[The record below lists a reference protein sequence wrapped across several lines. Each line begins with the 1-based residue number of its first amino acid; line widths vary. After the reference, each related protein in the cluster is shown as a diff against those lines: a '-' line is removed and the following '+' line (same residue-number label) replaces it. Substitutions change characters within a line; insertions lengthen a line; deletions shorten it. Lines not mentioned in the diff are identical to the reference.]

1 MRSSLRLPPTL
12 VFTLMLLAAGDARE
26 HLAAG
31 WPPPAPAWQAAMS
44 QPVLGSRVAPELTVA
59 GLRFRDLNKNGAL
72 DAYEDWRLAVAAR
85 VSDLVSRMTLEEKAG
100 LMMHATLAGFSGPNG
115 EVLDA
120 PQRGAAAQPASP
132 GIEPMDRP
140 APRVIVLDRHVRY
153 ILVRPTP
160 GERPSAT
167 AAFSNRVQEL
177 AEGSRLGIPVA
188 FSTDP
193 RHATPRRNAEGQP
206 RSLAISRWPEQIG
219 FGAIGDPAAVRE
231 FGRIARQEYR
241 ALGISVALS
250 PMADIATEPRW
261 NRIPGTFGED
271 PSSVSTLLRAYIEGF
286 QGPALGPESVLTV
299 TKHFPG
305 DGPVKNG
312 LDPHHD
318 YGQWQVYPGGQFDL
332 HLKPFEAAFAAGT
345 GAIMPGYAIPV
356 GRDTVAMGFSRAII
370 TDLLR
375 GKYRYEGLVVTDWLR
390 NMPWGVE
397 ALTEK
402 QRQERIVVAGSDQIG
417 GNNQPKYVIELAK
430 EGAISQARLDAS
442 ARRVLTPLFQLGLF
456 ENPYVDPARA
466 DAIVASPAFVQA
478 GHAAQTRSMVLL
490 KNASRLLPVSPGR
503 KIFVQNI
510 SREAAAQYG
519 TVVDDPKAADVAIIE
534 VTAPFALREGAFA
547 GRAKH
552 GTLAYAGAVN
562 EDQFHAI
569 SALAAS
575 GTPTVV
581 VMYMDRPAILTEFID
596 KVGAVLAHFNASE
609 AAILDVVFG
618 KAAPLGRLPFHLP
631 RDMASVEKQL
641 EDVPFDLESPLFK
654 YGFGLS
660 YGPAPQAA
668 R

>member
-1 MRSSLRLPPTL
+1 MHSSLRFLLTL
-12 VFTLMLLAAGDARE
+12 ALTLALLAAGRSGE

-31 WPPPAPAWQAAMS
+31 RPPSAAAGQAAMS

-59 GLRFRDLNKNGAL
+59 GLRFRDLNRNGAL
-72 DAYEDWRLAVAAR
+72 DPYEDWRLTVDRRVA
-85 VSDLVSRMTLEEKAG
+85 DLLSRMTLEEKAG
-100 LMMHATLAGFSGPNG
+100 LMMHATLAGFTGPNG
-115 EVLDA
+115 VVLDG
-120 PQRGAAAQPASP
+120 PRRGTAAQERSP

-140 APRVIVLDRHVRY
+140 APRVLVLDRHVRY

-160 GERPSAT
+160 GETASAT
-167 AAFSNRVQEL
+167 ATFSNSVQEL

-206 RSLAISRWPEQIG
+206 RALAISRWPEPIG
-219 FGAIGDPAAVRE
+219 FGAIGDPAVVRE
-231 FGRIARQEYR
+231 FGRIAREEYR
-241 ALGISVALS
+241 ALGITVGLS
-250 PMADIATEPRW
+250 PMADIASEPRW

-271 PSSVSTLLRAYIEGF
+271 PTTVSTLVRAYVEGF
-286 QGPALGPESVLTV
+286 QGRTPGPTSVLTV

-312 LDPHHD
+312 FDPHHD

-332 HLKPFEAAFAAGT
+332 HLRPFEAAFAAGT

-356 GRDTVAMGFSRAII
+356 GRDAVGMGFSTVII
-370 TDLLR
+370 NDLLR
-375 GKYRYEGLVVTDWLR
+375 GKYRYDGLVVTDWLR

-397 ALTEK
+397 NLTEK
-402 QRQERIVVAGSDQIG
+402 QRQEKIVLAGSDQIG
-417 GNNQPKYVIELAK
+417 GNNQPGHVIELAK
-430 EGAISQARLDAS
+430 DGVISPARLDAS
-442 ARRVLTPLFQLGLF
+442 ARRALIPLLQLGLF

-466 DAIVASPAFVQA
+466 DAVVASLAFVNA
-478 GHAAQTRSMVLL
+478 GKDAQTRSMVLL
-490 KNASRLLPVSPGR
+490 KNATRLLPVSAGKR
-503 KIFVQNI
+503 VFVQNI
-510 SREAAAQYG
+510 SRDAAAKYG
-519 TVVDDPKAADVAIIE
+519 TVVDDPKAADVAVIE
-534 VTAPFALREGAFA
+534 VTAPFALREATYA

-552 GTLAYAGAVN
+552 GTLAYAGAAN
-562 EDQFHAI
+562 QDQLQAI
-569 SALAAS
+569 NTLAAS

-581 VMYMDRPAILTEFID
+581 VMYMDRPAILTEFVD

-618 KAAPLGRLPFHLP
+618 KAAPGGKLPFDLP
-631 RDMASVEKQL
+631 RDMASVERQK

-660 YGPAPQAA
+660 YGPAPA
-668 R
+668 RVR

>member
-1 MRSSLRLPPTL
+1 
-12 VFTLMLLAAGDARE
+12 
-26 HLAAG
+26 
-31 WPPPAPAWQAAMS
+31 
-44 QPVLGSRVAPELTVA
+44 
-59 GLRFRDLNKNGAL
+59 
-72 DAYEDWRLAVAAR
+72 
-85 VSDLVSRMTLEEKAG
+85 
-100 LMMHATLAGFSGPNG
+100 
-115 EVLDA
+115 
-120 PQRGAAAQPASP
+120 
-132 GIEPMDRP
+132 
-140 APRVIVLDRHVRY
+140 
-153 ILVRPTP
+153 
-160 GERPSAT
+160 
-167 AAFSNRVQEL
+167 
-177 AEGSRLGIPVA
+177 
-188 FSTDP
+188 
-193 RHATPRRNAEGQP
+193 
-206 RSLAISRWPEQIG
+206 
-219 FGAIGDPAAVRE
+219 
-231 FGRIARQEYR
+231 
-241 ALGISVALS
+241 
-250 PMADIATEPRW
+250 
-261 NRIPGTFGED
+261 
-271 PSSVSTLLRAYIEGF
+271 
-286 QGPALGPESVLTV
+286 
-299 TKHFPG
+299 
-305 DGPVKNG
+305 
-312 LDPHHD
+312 
-318 YGQWQVYPGGQFDL
+318 
-332 HLKPFEAAFAAGT
+332 
-345 GAIMPGYAIPV
+345 
-356 GRDTVAMGFSRAII
+356 MGFSRAII
-370 TDLLR
+370 ADLLR
-375 GKYRYEGLVVTDWLR
+375 GKYRYDGLVVTDWLR
-390 NMPWGVE
+390 NMPWGGE
-397 ALTEK
+397 TLTEK
-402 QRQERIVVAGSDQIG
+402 QRQERIVLAGSDQIG

-478 GHAAQTRSMVLL
+478 GHVAQTRSMVLL

-618 KAAPLGRLPFHLP
+618 KAAPRGRLPFHLP